1 MTPKTIEAMKE
12 ARRGGL
18 KKHASTKAM
27 LKSMS
32 EPDHERACQKI
43 GDHIAVLEK
52 LLASGPSKAKA
63 GEIARLLRPMSY
75 RLDHVVKEF
84 RSIAEADERE
94 AFRKQ
99 WEETERRN
107 AKISEMQSDERHAK
121 KMAIAAQGEKV
132 AQEKEELLQKYR
144 KFYLMTI
151 RGRAIGEIWSNEFE
165 QYRRN
170 GAFEASLFDQLAKHA
185 QPSEPM
191 KVKDM
196 VKGAELAKM
205 IAEAEK
211 QAGGKYTGQKS

>member
-27 LKSMS
+27 LKSMGIF
-32 EPDHERACQKI
+32 DYERACEKI
-43 GDHIAVLEK
+43 GEHLDAIEKAREK
-52 LLASGPSKAKA
+52 LTAEDLKVLHLLLNALTTKMGKISHDVYRASLPHWVMLGEKAQ
-63 GEIARLLRPMSY
+63 
-75 RLDHVVKEF
+75 
-84 RSIAEADERE
+84 ERE
-94 AFRKQ
+94 KERKDIEKKEQ
-99 WEETERRN
+99 YRRIRESF
-107 AKISEMQSDERHAK
+107 KFEVR
-121 KMAIAAQGEKV
+121 GV
-132 AQEKEELLQKYR
+132 AV
-144 KFYLMTI
+144 
-151 RGRAIGEIWSNEFE
+151 GEIWSNEFE

-185 QPSEPM
+185 QPSEPI

-196 VKGAELAKM
+196 VKGSELAKM